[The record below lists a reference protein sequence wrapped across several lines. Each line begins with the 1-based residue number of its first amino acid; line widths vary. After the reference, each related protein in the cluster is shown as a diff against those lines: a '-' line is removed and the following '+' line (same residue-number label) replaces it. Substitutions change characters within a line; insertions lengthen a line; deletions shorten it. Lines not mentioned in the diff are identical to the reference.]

1 MPPPGSGPPKSTAT
15 PTRHSPADIFV
26 LLWNTLSNILG
37 TTATA
42 TLIARALK
50 GALPSTPALAEV
62 SIATRRFTYHYQLP
76 HSWRAPDNAD
86 AMAAVNRLLEELV
99 PLLTALTGQ
108 VVVRQL
114 ARLEPLGLNRMLVR
128 QEPPRS

>member
-1 MPPPGSGPPKSTAT
+1 MPPAGPDSPTANGT
-15 PTRHSPADIFV
+15 STRHSAADVFV

-50 GALPSTPALAEV
+50 NALPSTPALAEV

-86 AMAAVNRLLEELV
+86 ATTAVNRLLEELV
-99 PLLTALTGQ
+99 PLLTALTGPI
-108 VVVRQL
+108 VVRQL
-114 ARLEPLGLNRMLVR
+114 ARLEPLGLNRALVK
-128 QEPPRS
+128 QEPPR